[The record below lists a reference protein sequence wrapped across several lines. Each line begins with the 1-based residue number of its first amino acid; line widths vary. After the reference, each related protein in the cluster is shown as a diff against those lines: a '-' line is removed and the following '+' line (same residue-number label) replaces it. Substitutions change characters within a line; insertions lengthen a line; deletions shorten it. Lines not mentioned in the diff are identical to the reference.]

1 MGGGL
6 FGGGSKPTVTK
17 APEPTV
23 AATAPPPEETAE
35 APVIDETSKRK
46 QSQSQRRGTSALRI
60 NLNIGGGNMGG
71 GTSGLSIPR

>member
-23 AATAPPPEETAE
+23 AATPPPPEETAE
-35 APVIDETSKRK
+35 ALPQASAGRDGIGTAFDAPPGEKAGYRN
-46 QSQSQRRGTSALRI
+46 RGTE
-60 NLNIGGGNMGG
+60 
-71 GTSGLSIPR
+71 